1 MGAFLEAV
9 TTWDASVITAIYE
22 NVHSAFL
29 TMFFRIV
36 TLLGEGGIF
45 WIAVTVILLFFKKT
59 RRSGICIGAS
69 LLIGVIVG
77 NGIIKNVVARPRPY
91 DAIAGIESVVSHLSD
106 YSFPSGHTMASF
118 SASTAYLMCYISRKR
133 TAEKC
138 IFDSKIIVSAMF
150 VLSVLIAFSRLY
162 LYVHYPTDVLFA
174 LILGVIDG
182 FVSAKIIEKFSHG
195 KNIKNE

>member
-45 WIAVTVILLFFKKT
+45 WIAVAVILLFFKKT

-91 DAIAGIESVVSHLSD
+91 DAIEGIESVVSHLSD
-106 YSFPSGHTMASF
+106 YSFPSGHSLCCFGA
-118 SASTAYLMCYISRKR
+118 ATALAMNR
-133 TAEKC
+133 TKWA
-138 IFDSKIIVSAMF
+138 IPAYVGA
-150 VLSVLIAFSRLY
+150 VLVAVSRLF
-162 LYVHYPTDVLFA
+162 LFVHYPTDVICGA
-174 LILGVIDG
+174 LLGVLFGVLGSLAAGAIYDR
-182 FVSAKIIEKFSHG
+182 VCA
-195 KNIKNE
+195 NIAASKKTPA

>member
-45 WIAVTVILLFFKKT
+45 WIAVAVILLFFKKT

-91 DAIAGIESVVSHLSD
+91 DAIEGIESVVSHLSD
-106 YSFPSGHTMASF
+106 YSFPSGHSLCCFEA
-118 SASTAYLMCYISRKR
+118 ATALAMNR
-133 TAEKC
+133 TRWA
-138 IFDSKIIVSAMF
+138 IPAYVGA
-150 VLSVLIAFSRLY
+150 VLVAVSRLF
-162 LYVHYPTDVLFA
+162 LFVHYPTDVICGA
-174 LILGVIDG
+174 LLGVLFGVLGSLAAGAIYDR
-182 FVSAKIIEKFSHG
+182 VCA
-195 KNIKNE
+195 NIAASKKTPA

>member
-1 MGAFLEAV
+1 MGAFLEDV

-45 WIAVTVILLFFKKT
+45 WIAVAVILLFFKKT

-91 DAIAGIESVVSHLSD
+91 DAIEGIESVVSHLSD
-106 YSFPSGHTMASF
+106 YSFPSGHSLCCFEA
-118 SASTAYLMCYISRKR
+118 ATALAMNR
-133 TAEKC
+133 TKWA
-138 IFDSKIIVSAMF
+138 IPAYVGA
-150 VLSVLIAFSRLY
+150 VLVAVSRLF
-162 LYVHYPTDVLFA
+162 LFVHYPTDVICGA
-174 LILGVIDG
+174 LLGVLFGVLGSLAAGAIYDR
-182 FVSAKIIEKFSHG
+182 VCA
-195 KNIKNE
+195 NIAASKKTPA

>member
-45 WIAVTVILLFFKKT
+45 WIAVAVILLFFKKT

-91 DAIAGIESVVSHLSD
+91 DAIAGIASVVSHLSD
-106 YSFPSGHTMASF
+106 YSFPSGHSLCCFEAG
-118 SASTAYLMCYISRKR
+118 TALAMNR
-133 TAEKC
+133 TKWA
-138 IFDSKIIVSAMF
+138 IPAYVGA
-150 VLSVLIAFSRLY
+150 VLVAVSRLF
-162 LYVHYPTDVLFA
+162 LFVHYPTDVICGA
-174 LILGVIDG
+174 LLGVLFGVLGSLAAGAIYDR
-182 FVSAKIIEKFSHG
+182 VCA
-195 KNIKNE
+195 NIAASKKTPA

>member
-45 WIAVTVILLFFKKT
+45 WIAVAVILLFFKKT

-91 DAIAGIESVVSHLSD
+91 DAIAGIASVVSHLSD
-106 YSFPSGHTMASF
+106 YSFPSGHSLCCFEA
-118 SASTAYLMCYISRKR
+118 ATALAMNR
-133 TAEKC
+133 TKWA
-138 IFDSKIIVSAMF
+138 IPAYVGA
-150 VLSVLIAFSRLY
+150 VLVAVSRLF
-162 LYVHYPTDVLFA
+162 LFVHYPTDVICGA
-174 LILGVIDG
+174 LLGVLFGVLGSLAAGAIYDR
-182 FVSAKIIEKFSHG
+182 VCA
-195 KNIKNE
+195 NIAASTKTPA

>member
-1 MGAFLEAV
+1 MGAFLEVV

-45 WIAVTVILLFFKKT
+45 WIAVAVILLFFKKT

-91 DAIAGIESVVSHLSD
+91 DAIEGIESVVSHLSD
-106 YSFPSGHTMASF
+106 YSFPSGHSLCCFEA
-118 SASTAYLMCYISRKR
+118 ATALAMNR
-133 TAEKC
+133 TKWA
-138 IFDSKIIVSAMF
+138 IPAYVGA
-150 VLSVLIAFSRLY
+150 VLVAVSRLF
-162 LYVHYPTDVLFA
+162 LFVHYPTDVICGA
-174 LILGVIDG
+174 LLGVLFGVLGSLAAGAIYDR
-182 FVSAKIIEKFSHG
+182 VCA
-195 KNIKNE
+195 NIAASKKTPA

>member
-9 TTWDASVITAIYE
+9 TAWDASVITAIYE

-45 WIAVTVILLFFKKT
+45 WIAVAVILLFFKKP

-91 DAIAGIESVVSHLSD
+91 DAIEGIESVVSHLSD
-106 YSFPSGHTMASF
+106 YSFPSGHSLCCFEA
-118 SASTAYLMCYISRKR
+118 ATALAMNR
-133 TAEKC
+133 TRWA
-138 IFDSKIIVSAMF
+138 IPAYVGA
-150 VLSVLIAFSRLY
+150 VLVAVSRLF
-162 LYVHYPTDVLFA
+162 LFVHYPTDVICGA
-174 LILGVIDG
+174 LLGVLFGVLGSLAAGAIYDR
-182 FVSAKIIEKFSHG
+182 VCA
-195 KNIKNE
+195 NIAASKKTPA

>member
-9 TTWDASVITAIYE
+9 TTWDVSVITAIYE

-45 WIAVTVILLFFKKT
+45 WIAVAVILLFFKKT

-106 YSFPSGHTMASF
+106 YSFPSGHSLCCFEA
-118 SASTAYLMCYISRKR
+118 ATALAMNR
-133 TAEKC
+133 TKWA
-138 IFDSKIIVSAMF
+138 IPAYVGA
-150 VLSVLIAFSRLY
+150 VLVAVSRLF
-162 LYVHYPTDVLFA
+162 LFVHYPTDVICGA
-174 LILGVIDG
+174 LLGVLFGVLGSLAAGAIYDR
-182 FVSAKIIEKFSHG
+182 VCA
-195 KNIKNE
+195 NIAASKKTPA

>member
-45 WIAVTVILLFFKKT
+45 WIAVAVILLFFKKT

-77 NGIIKNVVARPRPY
+77 KGIIKNVVARPRPY

-106 YSFPSGHTMASF
+106 YSFPSGHSLCCFEA
-118 SASTAYLMCYISRKR
+118 ATALAMNR
-133 TAEKC
+133 TKWA
-138 IFDSKIIVSAMF
+138 IPAYVGA
-150 VLSVLIAFSRLY
+150 VLVAVSRLF
-162 LYVHYPTDVLFA
+162 LFVHYPTDVICGA
-174 LILGVIDG
+174 LLGVLFGVLGSLAAGAIYDR
-182 FVSAKIIEKFSHG
+182 VCA
-195 KNIKNE
+195 NIAASKKTPA

>member
-45 WIAVTVILLFFKKT
+45 WIAVAVILLFFKKT

-106 YSFPSGHTMASF
+106 YSFPSGHSLCCFEA
-118 SASTAYLMCYISRKR
+118 ATALAMNR
-133 TAEKC
+133 TKWA
-138 IFDSKIIVSAMF
+138 IPAYVGA
-150 VLSVLIAFSRLY
+150 VLVAVSRLF
-162 LYVHYPTDVLFA
+162 LFVHYPTDVICGTL
-174 LILGVIDG
+174 LGVLFGVLGSLAAGAIYDR
-182 FVSAKIIEKFSHG
+182 VCA
-195 KNIKNE
+195 NIAASKKTPA

>member
-45 WIAVTVILLFFKKT
+45 WIAVAVILLFFKKT

-69 LLIGVIVG
+69 LFIGVIVG

-106 YSFPSGHTMASF
+106 YSFPSGHSLCCFEA
-118 SASTAYLMCYISRKR
+118 ATALAMNR
-133 TAEKC
+133 TKWA
-138 IFDSKIIVSAMF
+138 IPAYVGA
-150 VLSVLIAFSRLY
+150 VLVAVSRLF
-162 LYVHYPTDVLFA
+162 LFVHYPTDVICGA
-174 LILGVIDG
+174 LLGVLFGVLGSLAAGAIYDR
-182 FVSAKIIEKFSHG
+182 VCA
-195 KNIKNE
+195 NIAASKKTPA

>member
-45 WIAVTVILLFFKKT
+45 WIAVAVILLFFKKT

-106 YSFPSGHTMASF
+106 YSFPSGHSLCCFEA
-118 SASTAYLMCYISRKR
+118 ATALAMNR
-133 TAEKC
+133 TKWA
-138 IFDSKIIVSAMF
+138 IPAYVGA
-150 VLSVLIAFSRLY
+150 VLVAVSRLF
-162 LYVHYPTDVLFA
+162 LFVHYPTDVICGA
-174 LILGVIDG
+174 LLGVLFGVLGSLAAGAIYDR
-182 FVSAKIIEKFSHG
+182 VCA
-195 KNIKNE
+195 NIAGSKKTPA

>member
-36 TLLGEGGIF
+36 TLLGEGCIF
-45 WIAVTVILLFFKKT
+45 WIAVAVILLFFKKT

-106 YSFPSGHTMASF
+106 YSFPSGHSLCCFEA
-118 SASTAYLMCYISRKR
+118 ATALAMNR
-133 TAEKC
+133 TKWA
-138 IFDSKIIVSAMF
+138 IPAYVGA
-150 VLSVLIAFSRLY
+150 VLVAVSRLF
-162 LYVHYPTDVLFA
+162 LFVHYPTDVICGA
-174 LILGVIDG
+174 LLGVLFGVLGSLAAGAIYDR
-182 FVSAKIIEKFSHG
+182 VCA
-195 KNIKNE
+195 NIAASKKTPA

>member
-45 WIAVTVILLFFKKT
+45 WIAVAVILLFFKKT
-59 RRSGICIGAS
+59 RRIGICIGAS

-91 DAIAGIESVVSHLSD
+91 DAIEGIESVVSHLSD
-106 YSFPSGHTMASF
+106 YSFPSGHSLCCFEA
-118 SASTAYLMCYISRKR
+118 ATALAMNR
-133 TAEKC
+133 TKWA
-138 IFDSKIIVSAMF
+138 IPAYVGA
-150 VLSVLIAFSRLY
+150 VLVAVSRLF
-162 LYVHYPTDVLFA
+162 LFVHYPTDVICGA
-174 LILGVIDG
+174 LLGVLFGVLGSLAAGAIYDR
-182 FVSAKIIEKFSHG
+182 VCA
-195 KNIKNE
+195 NIAASKKTPA

>member
-45 WIAVTVILLFFKKT
+45 WIAVAVILLFFKKT

-106 YSFPSGHTMASF
+106 YSFPSGHSLCCFEAATALAMNRTKWAI
-118 SASTAYLMCYISRKR
+118 TAYVG
-133 TAEKC
+133 A
-138 IFDSKIIVSAMF
+138 
-150 VLSVLIAFSRLY
+150 VLVAVSRLF
-162 LYVHYPTDVLFA
+162 LFVHYPTDVICGA
-174 LILGVIDG
+174 LLGVLFGVLGSLAAGAIYDR
-182 FVSAKIIEKFSHG
+182 VCA
-195 KNIKNE
+195 NIAASKKTPA

>member
-45 WIAVTVILLFFKKT
+45 WIAVAVILLFFKKT

-106 YSFPSGHTMASF
+106 YSFPSGHSLCCFEA
-118 SASTAYLMCYISRKR
+118 ATALAMNR
-133 TAEKC
+133 TRWA
-138 IFDSKIIVSAMF
+138 IPAYVGA
-150 VLSVLIAFSRLY
+150 VLVAVSRLF
-162 LYVHYPTDVLFA
+162 LFVHYPTDVICGA
-174 LILGVIDG
+174 LLGVLFGVLGSLAAGAIYDR
-182 FVSAKIIEKFSHG
+182 VCA
-195 KNIKNE
+195 NIAASKKTPA

>member
-45 WIAVTVILLFFKKT
+45 WIAVAVILLFFIKT

-106 YSFPSGHTMASF
+106 YSFPSGHSLCCFEA
-118 SASTAYLMCYISRKR
+118 ATALAMNR
-133 TAEKC
+133 TKWA
-138 IFDSKIIVSAMF
+138 IPAYVGA
-150 VLSVLIAFSRLY
+150 VLVAVSRLF
-162 LYVHYPTDVLFA
+162 LFVHYPTDVICGA
-174 LILGVIDG
+174 LLGVLFGVLGSLAAGAIYDR
-182 FVSAKIIEKFSHG
+182 VCA
-195 KNIKNE
+195 NIAASKKTPA